1 MRTRPHR
8 PTSTPAR
15 LGRPRW
21 TRRVAASLGIG
32 ALLALSLPTAAL
44 AAPSVAAPAVATS
57 AAAPARAAA
66 GPVRMAVTDSQTI
79 VVNVGAIRGSS
90 SVSGLAGVQL
100 SLYTS
105 SASSPDAPGSPVGQA
120 WSTCTSDASGHCTF
134 VVPNAGTGPSNT
146 KGENNGKR
154 FWVVQ
159 TAAPADY
166 YLNTTLITGNNTN
179 SGGDRFT
186 QTPYVYRTP
195 ALTGSGTITLP
206 SLTGMPDQSTTG
218 APLSSTTTST
228 SNRWATGGVLPV
240 SQANNRV
247 QATCQAGL
255 TVGILFDLSSSM
267 STNNN
272 EGLNGAKAAGKALV
286 DALADTGSKLALYTF
301 GTNAPKSS
309 GTDGANYPTLTT
321 VTSANASTFKGYID
335 GYTASGGSINY
346 TNWDRGLWQL
356 ADSANEFDI
365 VVVLTDGNPTVYGPN
380 ATAPSS
386 GNAWTTNRHVEEAIF
401 SANALKNK
409 DTQILAFGVGDGISA
424 VTGDNLRAI
433 SGTLE
438 WTGTGSIASY
448 DYAKT
453 NDWALV
459 ASQLKALAAGLTC
472 KVPITVTKYEE
483 LLSGTTQLGQGW
495 TFSAT
500 KSGDGT
506 LTGSASQ
513 TTGSNGKATWSLDL
527 SDAAQTGSV
536 TIAETI
542 KNSGWQLKQV
552 VCTNN
557 GAAFYSGTSLSF
569 TLPDLGLGD
578 NIACTVTNQQV
589 QASVVVNKTW
599 VVNGT
604 SYENGSQIPSALQAE
619 LQLGGSSQAFGTA
632 RSNLA
637 IGSTLTI
644 AETLSGT
651 PALCTVT
658 GQRLSGP
665 GASNVDLSGGATF
678 TTPALTAGLTTY
690 ELTNTVTCTSQLEL
704 IKSVVNDNG
713 GTAKPANWTLYYG
726 ATGVSSGTTVTVT
739 PGTPYVLSE
748 STRAGYAPSAT
759 TPLVCSAGLTGSTV
773 TVPIATKVTCTFT
786 NDDIAPTLSLTK
798 IVSGAD
804 GVAPTNWT
812 LTASAGA
819 TTVLSGAGG
828 VPATAV
834 TANTEYTLAESSNGF
849 PGAGDFTASRW
860 SCQTNGTGPWTEL
873 GAGGVLPGIAPG
885 DAVACRITNTPTS
898 VAPVI
903 TKSVDSLVSNADGT
917 WTITYTVTVTNP
929 NKYQGIVYDL
939 ADTLRY
945 GSGIVASASATGPS
959 AQAPSWNGV
968 GSTVLADDVSLAKSS
983 SHEYVIT
990 AIATVPNGA
999 SASTTECPTSAPN
1012 GGFLN
1017 TAVLTVAG
1025 TEYPAEACA
1034 EPVTPTL
1041 VKSAGT
1047 ATPNADGTWTLTYT
1061 VAATNDSGIPLVYDL
1076 VDDPQAHLPAGVT
1089 VISGA
1094 VSPDGAWN
1102 GTSETT
1108 VADDATL
1115 APHSTTTYTITVVV
1129 SVAPSVSADALDCA
1143 TDDGGLVNSATL
1155 TSGNQVIDD
1164 DACLSVTPPTIVHE
1178 KSVTAVSQNAD
1189 GTWTVVYDVT
1199 VTNTGSVA
1207 GLYDLRDELLID
1219 VAGAMSVVSA
1229 SADGVP
1235 TWNGTTEQVLAAARL
1250 IAPGAGNAQHYT
1262 ITVVA
1267 ALAPDAI
1274 GSDAARCAADGGTNG
1289 LLNSATITVAGVDT
1303 EDTACATPTRPT
1315 IAKHLVDT
1323 VSAGGNDWTVTYLVT
1338 VDNSAAGAHDAYYTL
1353 TDTPGFP
1360 TELVI
1365 GGYQVTETSASP
1377 EVDVPWNGGAI
1388 VPSPRLIA
1396 GGAVDTFRVSVTVTV
1411 PAGIDTDVLECT
1423 PTDEP
1428 GFGLQNTAALVV
1440 GPDTL
1445 TATDCGDVTESAVP
1459 TITKTVVD
1467 GWPKQN
1473 ADGTWEIA
1481 YDITVTSDSDLDSVY
1496 SLTDELGFGAGI
1508 SVEDATVTSGDASVD
1523 ADWNGAD
1530 HTTVATDVTLPG
1542 GATHTYRVTVT
1553 ATVDASAYV
1562 EGTTACDPD
1571 EVADGGFLNTAT
1583 LTSGKADP
1591 RTAADCAV
1599 PAQPTITKV
1608 VDPANPPLA
1617 QGDGSWLVTY
1627 LVTVDN
1633 PSGLALAYDLTDT
1646 LGMPSGVT
1654 VTDPSATGPDGAIDG
1669 WDGVVDTTLT
1679 TGSTLAPHGTDVY
1692 TITVVITPTADF
1704 DVDDATCTG
1713 LPSAGLFNGALLT
1726 AGGIEQ
1732 PADACA
1738 DLPVARLTLV
1748 KVVDNSAFDGLDL
1761 GDATLGTVDDW
1772 VLGATGAATVSG
1784 TSGTEDVTAVL
1795 VPAGEYDLGE
1805 SLNLE
1810 SDNPLLAGYVAGD
1823 WACTGAE
1830 PDGSAVELAVGTD
1843 VTCTI
1848 VNTGGPVD
1856 LAIVKTDGGEADGLP
1871 LVPTTEG
1878 GAYQYT
1884 FVVTNQGTTDA
1895 TGVVVTDAIPATLAV
1910 DVAGIGL
1917 ADGWIATLDAE
1928 DADGF
1933 GGTLTLR
1940 HLGAFPAGAVAE
1952 FTIPVDVAD
1961 TLPRADG
1968 DPQGTILDIVNTA
1981 IVGSDGIEETPEDN
1995 TSTEETP
2002 VKSLAVAMEAVCTLN
2017 APYASWS
2024 ITPSNTDG
2032 IAGSPVVLI
2041 WWTEDAYAAR
2051 DRSIPASDV
2060 DAILADGAAKVDVL
2074 PAPVGGWVS
2083 GVTVSGTQL
2092 WPGAQVDPGTNE
2104 GTAWPG
2110 WIIGD
2115 DGNWTL
2121 DPSAPFFALHEK
2133 AVIEVRMNPSTAS
2146 TEAYPPAALG
2156 CAPTD
2161 TPTLPLPP
2169 DTPPVLPPMLAFTGL
2184 NLLGGV
2190 AVGVALLG
2198 FGIAGRFRGRGRH
2211 A

>member
-1 MRTRPHR
+1 MFRQ
-8 PTSTPAR
+8 SA
-15 LGRPRW
+15 
-21 TRRVAASLGIG
+21 TRRATSRSTRRPLWTSARRLLAPLAALGIAG
-32 ALLALSLPTAAL
+32 LLTMSLPAVAI
-44 AAPSVAAPAVATS
+44 AAPADAGV
-57 AAAPARAAA
+57 ARAQS
-66 GPVRMAVTDSQTI
+66 GPVRTAVTDSQTI
-79 VVNVGAIRGSS
+79 VVNVGGVRTSS

-105 SASSPDAPGSPVGQA
+105 SASSPDAPGTAVGQP
-120 WSTCTSDASGHCTF
+120 WSTCTSNASGVCTF

-166 YLNTTLITGNNTN
+166 YLNPTLITGNNTN
-179 SGGDRFT
+179 SGNDRFT

-356 ADSANEFDI
+356 ADSANAFDI

-409 DTQILAFGVGDGISA
+409 GTQVLTFGVGDGISA
-424 VTGDNLRAI
+424 VTADNLRAI

-483 LLSGTTQLGQGW
+483 LLDGSTQLGQGW
-495 TFSAT
+495 SFSAT
-500 KSGDGT
+500 KAGQGT
-506 LTGSASQ
+506 LTGTAAQ
-513 TTGSNGKATWSLDL
+513 TTGANGKATWSLDL

-536 TIAETI
+536 TITETI

-557 GAAFYSGTSLSF
+557 GEAFYSGTSLSF
-569 TLPDLGLGD
+569 TLADLGLGD
-578 NIACTVTNQQV
+578 NIACAVTNQQV

-604 SYENGSQIPSALQAE
+604 TYANGSQVPSALQAA
-619 LQLGGSSQAFGTA
+619 LQLGGTSQAFGTA
-632 RSNLA
+632 RGNLT

-644 AETLSGT
+644 AETVSGT

-658 GQRLSGP
+658 SQRLSGP
-665 GASNVDLSGGATF
+665 GASNVDLSGGAIF
-678 TTPALTAGLTTY
+678 TTPTLAAGLTTY

-713 GTAKPANWTLYYG
+713 GTATPADWTLYYG
-726 ATGVSSGTTVTVT
+726 ATGVASGTTVTVT

-748 STRAGYAPSAT
+748 SSRAGYAPRAT
-759 TPLVCSAGLTGSTV
+759 NPLVCSAGLSGTTV

-812 LTASAGA
+812 LTASSGA

-828 VPATAV
+828 VAATAV
-834 TANTEYTLAESSNGF
+834 AANTPYTLAEASNGF
-849 PGAGDFTASRW
+849 AGAADFTASRW

-885 DAVACRITNTPTS
+885 DAVACRITNTPKAVDPT
-898 VAPVI
+898 I
-903 TKSVDSLVSNADGT
+903 TKTVDSLVSNADGT
-917 WTITYTVTVTNP
+917 WTITYTVTVSNP
-929 NKYQGIVYDL
+929 HKYQGLVYDL
-939 ADTLRY
+939 ADTLRF
-945 GSGIVASASATGPS
+945 GAGITASATATGPS
-959 AQAPSWNGV
+959 SQVSAWNGV
-968 GSTVLADDVSLAKSS
+968 GTTLLADDVALAASS
-983 SHEYVIT
+983 SHEYVVT
-990 AIATVPNGA
+990 AIATVPTGA
-999 SASTTECPTSAPN
+999 TSSVTECPVTAAT

-1025 TEYPAEACA
+1025 TDYSAQACA

-1041 VKSAGT
+1041 VKTAGT
-1047 ATPNADGTWTLTYT
+1047 ATPGDDGTWTLTYT
-1061 VAATNDSGIPLVYDL
+1061 VAATNDSDIPLVYDL
-1076 VDDPQAHLPAGVT
+1076 EDDPQATLPAGVT
-1089 VISGA
+1089 VVSGS
-1094 VSPDGAWN
+1094 VSPAGSWN
-1102 GTSETT
+1102 GTTATT
-1108 VADDATL
+1108 LADDATL
-1115 APHSTTTYTITVVV
+1115 APHSTTTYTVTIVV
-1129 SVAPSVSADALDCA
+1129 SVAPTVTADALDCA
-1143 TDDGGLVNSATL
+1143 APDGGLVNSATL
-1155 TSGNQVIDD
+1155 TSGNQVVVD
-1164 DACLSVTPPTIVHE
+1164 DACLTVTTPTIVHD
-1178 KSVTAVSQNAD
+1178 KTVTSTTQNPD
-1189 GTWTVVYDVT
+1189 GTWTIVYDVT
-1199 VTNTGSVA
+1199 VTNTGSIA
-1207 GLYDLRDELLID
+1207 GLYDLSDELLVD
-1219 VAGAMSVVSA
+1219 VPGALSVVSA
-1229 SADGVP
+1229 TADGVP
-1235 TWNGTTEQVLAAARL
+1235 GWNGTTEQTLATARL

-1267 ALAPDAI
+1267 AVAAGAM
-1274 GSDAARCAADGGTNG
+1274 GSESTRCDADGGTNG
-1289 LLNSATITVAGVDT
+1289 FLNSATITVAGVDT
-1303 EDTACATPTRPT
+1303 VDTACSTPTQPT
-1315 IAKHLVDT
+1315 LTKSFVEAVP
-1323 VSAGGNDWTVTYLVT
+1323 AGGNDWTVSYLIT
-1338 VDNSAAGAHDAYYTL
+1338 VDNSAAGAESAYYTL

-1360 TELVI
+1360 TGLTIVGQE
-1365 GGYQVTETSASP
+1365 VTETSADP
-1377 EVDVPWNGGAI
+1377 DVAVPWNGGAL
-1388 VPSPRLIA
+1388 VPTPRLIA
-1396 GGAVDTFRVSVTVTV
+1396 GGAVDTFLVSLTATV
-1411 PAGIDTDVLECT
+1411 PAGIDPEVLECGAS
-1423 PTDEP
+1423 DEP
-1428 GFGLQNTAALVV
+1428 GLGFQNAASLAV
-1440 GPDTL
+1440 GADIL
-1445 TATDCGDVTESAVP
+1445 TDADCGDVTESAVP
-1459 TITKTVVD
+1459 TITKTVAD

-1473 ADGTWEIA
+1473 ADGSWEIA
-1481 YDITVTSDSDLDSVY
+1481 YDITVTSDSTLESVY
-1496 SLTDELGFGAGI
+1496 SLTDALGFGAGI
-1508 SVEDATVTSGDASVD
+1508 TVTAASATSDDATVDSA
-1523 ADWNGAD
+1523 WNGAD
-1530 HTTVATDVTLPG
+1530 HTAIVSDVVLAA

-1553 ATVDASAYV
+1553 ATVTASAWSS
-1562 EGTTACDPD
+1562 GATACDAD
-1571 EVADGGFLNTAT
+1571 ETADGGFLNTAT
-1583 LTSGKADP
+1583 LTSGQADP
-1591 RTAADCAV
+1591 RTAADCAS

-1608 VDPANPPLA
+1608 VDPANPPAA
-1617 QGDGSWLVTY
+1617 QGNGSWLVTY
-1627 LVTVDN
+1627 LVTVAN
-1633 PSGLALAYDLTDT
+1633 PSGLTLAYDLDDT
-1646 LGMPSGVT
+1646 LGMPAGLT
-1654 VTDPSATGPDGAIDG
+1654 VSDPTATGPQGEVSG
-1669 WDGVVDTTLT
+1669 WDGVVDARLAS
-1679 TGSTLAPHGTDVY
+1679 GASLAPNATDVY
-1692 TITVVITPTADF
+1692 TITVVVTPTSAF
-1704 DVDDATCTG
+1704 DVDDALCTG
-1713 LPSAGLFNGALLT
+1713 DPGSGLFNAAVLVS
-1726 AGGIEQ
+1726 GGIEQ
-1732 PADACA
+1732 DADACA
-1738 DLPVARLTLV
+1738 GLPVARVTLV
-1748 KVVDNSAFDGLDL
+1748 KEVDNSAFDGLDL
-1761 GDATLGTVDDW
+1761 GDATLGTPEDW
-1772 VLGATGAATVSG
+1772 VLGATGPTEFSG
-1784 TSGTEDVTAVL
+1784 TTGTDQVTGVLVTA
-1795 VPAGEYDLGE
+1795 GSYELGE
-1805 SLNLE
+1805 SIDLE

-1823 WACTGAE
+1823 WSCSGDGLTGAT
-1830 PDGSAVELAVGTD
+1830 LALGAGDD

-1878 GAYQYT
+1878 GSYEYT
-1884 FVVTNQGTTDA
+1884 FVVTNQGDTAA
-1895 TGVVVTDAIPATLAV
+1895 TSVVVTDAIPATLAV
-1910 DVAGIGL
+1910 DVAGIVL
-1917 ADGWIATLDAE
+1917 ADGWTATLDGE
-1928 DADGF
+1928 DSGGF

-1940 HLGAFPAGAVAE
+1940 HLGPFAAGAVAE
-1952 FTIPVDVAD
+1952 FTIPVDVAA
-1961 TLPRADG
+1961 TLPRVEGNATG
-1968 DPQGTILDIVNTA
+1968 AIADIVNTA
-1981 IVGSDGIEETPEDN
+1981 VVDSDGVEETPEDN
-1995 TSTEETP
+1995 TSTETTP
-2002 VKSLAVAMEAVCTLN
+2002 VKSLAVTLQPVCTLY

-2024 ITPSNTDG
+2024 ITPSHTDA
-2032 IAGSPVVLI
+2032 IAGSPIVLI
-2041 WWTEDAYAAR
+2041 WWTADAYAAR

-2060 DAILADGAAKVDVL
+2060 DAILADGALAVDVVPT
-2074 PAPVGGWVS
+2074 PAGGWVS
-2083 GVTVSGTQL
+2083 GTTVSGTQL
-2092 WPGAQVDPGTNE
+2092 WPGATVDPVTHE
-2104 GTAWPG
+2104 GTGWPG
-2110 WIIGD
+2110 WSIDG
-2115 DGNWTL
+2115 DGNWSL
-2121 DPSAPFFALHEK
+2121 DPSAPFYAIHDS
-2133 AVIEVRMNPSTAS
+2133 AVVEVRMNPSTAS
-2146 TEAYPPAALG
+2146 TLAYPTTG
-2156 CAPTD
+2156 CLPTD

-2169 DTPPVLPPMLAFTGL
+2169 DPPTPPLPPMLAFTGL
-2184 NLLGGV
+2184 NLMGGV

-2198 FGIAGRFRGRGRH
+2198 FGLAGRFRRRGRH